1 MNHTEPFCFV
11 TERRLV
17 QLTGESAADLPG
29 LLSILQNISGSSI
42 FYHTHH
48 RFLSHHWEKPV
59 VYNDFAL
66 WAAEALQE
74 FALAEK
80 LAALDLLAY
89 ISIRQVRDAIIAQ
102 ITPHLPA
109 PSAQP
114 RKCLPGHEFH
124 FCRSK
129 SFVMPTLIVAADPE
143 DFFAKLGQVS
153 NVSLYYHFLE
163 ARLRLGRPTNDF
175 SQWLIWRGA
184 PDLAAAIDRLDP
196 YTRTLDELKQEIMDL
211 GRDYGVH

>member
-1 MNHTEPFCFV
+1 MNHTEPFRFV

-17 QLTGESAADLPG
+17 QLTGQNARDLPE
-29 LLSILQNISGSSI
+29 LLSILHKISGSSI

-66 WAAEALQE
+66 WAADALQE

-80 LAALDLLAY
+80 LAAVDLLAY
-89 ISIRQVRDAIIAQ
+89 ISIRQVREAIIAQ
-102 ITPHLPA
+102 ITSHLPVFQA
-109 PSAQP
+109 
-114 RKCLPGHEFH
+114 RRCLPGHEFH

-129 SFVMPTLIVAADPE
+129 SFVMPTQIVAEDPG
-143 DFFAKLGQVS
+143 DFFAKLAHVS

-196 YTRTLDELKQEIMDL
+196 YTRTLDELKQEIMEL
-211 GRDYGVH
+211 GRSYGVH